1 MKQTIRYNIVMWG
14 MLMLCLLTANAQ
26 QAKQYF
32 VAMPDSILPLLTEI
46 NRADC
51 IDFLESNMR
60 AIVTNRLDGKSEMT
74 TLADNYIA
82 MKISEQSSWQMKM
95 LALNDSTQIICTVFT
110 ACAPACD
117 SHIKFYT
124 TQWEPLSLADY
135 IQTMPTLNDYLPQ
148 LVETDYDIQTLNA
161 VKQADLLLIK
171 MQLSADDN
179 TLVCLFDTPQYM
191 EKGAAQ
197 KLMPLL
203 QEPIVYTWKSGKFVR
218 K

>member
-1 MKQTIRYNIVMWG
+1 MWA
-14 MLMLCLLTANAQ
+14 MLMLWLLPADAQ

-32 VAMPDSILPLLTEI
+32 VSMPDTILPLLTEI

-74 TLADNYIA
+74 KLTDNYIEI
-82 MKISEQSSWQMKM
+82 KLSEQSSWQMKV
-95 LALNDSTQIICTVFT
+95 LALNDSTQVICTVFT

-124 TQWEPLSLADY
+124 TQWESLSLADY
-135 IQTMPTLNDYLPQ
+135 VQTMPTLNDYLPQ
-148 LVETDYDIQTLNA
+148 LNETDYDIQTLNA

-179 TLVCLFDTPQYM
+179 TLVCSFDTPQYM
-191 EKGAAQ
+191 EKSAAQ
-197 KLMPLL
+197 KLTPLL
-203 QEPIVYTWKSGKFVR
+203 QKPIVYNWNSGKFVR

>member
-1 MKQTIRYNIVMWG
+1 MKQIIRYNIVMWA
-14 MLMLCLLTANAQ
+14 MLMLWLLPANAQ

-32 VAMPDSILPLLTEI
+32 VSMPDTILPLLTEI

-74 TLADNYIA
+74 KLTDNYIEI
-82 MKISEQSSWQMKM
+82 KLSEQSSWQMKV
-95 LALNDSTQIICTVFT
+95 LALNDSTQVLCTVFT

-124 TQWEPLSLADY
+124 TQWESLSLADY
-135 IQTMPTLNDYLPQ
+135 IQTMPTLSDYLPQ
-148 LVETDYDIQTLNA
+148 LNETDYDIQTLNA

-179 TLVCLFDTPQYM
+179 TLVCSFDTPQYM
-191 EKGAAQ
+191 EKSAAQ
-197 KLMPLL
+197 KLTPLL
-203 QEPIVYTWKSGKFVR
+203 QKPIVYSWNSGKFVR

>member
-1 MKQTIRYNIVMWG
+1 MWA
-14 MLMLCLLTANAQ
+14 MLMLWLLPANAQ

-32 VAMPDSILPLLTEI
+32 VSMPDTILPLLTEI

-74 TLADNYIA
+74 KLTDNYIA
-82 MKISEQSSWQMKM
+82 IKLSEQSSWQMKV
-95 LALNDSTQIICTVFT
+95 LALNDSTQVICTVFT

-124 TQWEPLSLADY
+124 TQWESLSLADY
-135 IQTMPTLNDYLPQ
+135 IQTMPTLSDYLPQ
-148 LVETDYDIQTLNA
+148 LNETDYDIQTLNA

-179 TLVCLFDTPQYM
+179 TLVCSFDTPQYM
-191 EKGAAQ
+191 EKSAVQ
-197 KLMPLL
+197 KLTPLL
-203 QEPIVYTWKSGKFVR
+203 QKPIVYNWNSGKFVR

>member
-1 MKQTIRYNIVMWG
+1 MWA
-14 MLMLCLLTANAQ
+14 MLMLWLLPADAQ

-32 VAMPDSILPLLTEI
+32 VSMPDTILPLLTEI

-51 IDFLESNMR
+51 IDFLESNTR

-74 TLADNYIA
+74 KLTDNYIEI
-82 MKISEQSSWQMKM
+82 KLSEQSSWQMKV
-95 LALNDSTQIICTVFT
+95 LALNDSTQVLCTVFT
-110 ACAPACD
+110 VCAPACD

-124 TQWEPLSLADY
+124 TQWESLSLADY
-135 IQTMPTLNDYLPQ
+135 IQTMPTLSDYLPQ
-148 LVETDYDIQTLNA
+148 LNETDYDIQTLNA

-179 TLVCLFDTPQYM
+179 TLVCSFDTPQYM
-191 EKGAAQ
+191 EKNAAQ
-197 KLMPLL
+197 KLTPLL
-203 QEPIVYTWKSGKFVR
+203 QKPIVYNWNSGKFVR

>member
-1 MKQTIRYNIVMWG
+1 MWA
-14 MLMLCLLTANAQ
+14 MLMLWLLPANAQ

-32 VAMPDSILPLLTEI
+32 VSMPDTILPLLTEI

-74 TLADNYIA
+74 TLTDNYIEI
-82 MKISEQSSWQMKM
+82 KLSEQSSWQMKV
-95 LALNDSTQIICTVFT
+95 LALNDSTQVLCTVFT

-124 TQWEPLSLADY
+124 TQWESLSLADY
-135 IQTMPTLNDYLPQ
+135 IQTMPTLSDYLPQ
-148 LVETDYDIQTLNA
+148 LNETDYDIQTLNA

-179 TLVCLFDTPQYM
+179 TLVCSFDTPQYM
-191 EKGAAQ
+191 EKSAAQ
-197 KLMPLL
+197 KLTPLL
-203 QEPIVYTWKSGKFVR
+203 QKPIVYNWNSGKFVR

>member
-1 MKQTIRYNIVMWG
+1 MWA
-14 MLMLCLLTANAQ
+14 MLMLCLLHANAQ

-32 VAMPDSILPLLTEI
+32 VSMPDTILPLLTEI

-74 TLADNYIA
+74 KLTDNYIEI
-82 MKISEQSSWQMKM
+82 KLSEQSSWQMKV
-95 LALNDSTQIICTVFT
+95 LALNDSTQVICTVFT

-124 TQWEPLSLADY
+124 TQWESLSLADY
-135 IQTMPTLNDYLPQ
+135 IQTMPTLSDYLPQ
-148 LVETDYDIQTLNA
+148 LNEADYDIQTLNA

-171 MQLSADDN
+171 MQLSADNN
-179 TLVCLFDTPQYM
+179 TLVCSFDTPQYM
-191 EKGAAQ
+191 EKSAAQ
-197 KLMPLL
+197 KLTPLL
-203 QEPIVYTWKSGKFVR
+203 QKPIVYNWNSGKFVR

>member
-1 MKQTIRYNIVMWG
+1 MWA
-14 MLMLCLLTANAQ
+14 MLMLWLLPADAQ

-32 VAMPDSILPLLTEI
+32 VSMPDTILPLLTEI

-74 TLADNYIA
+74 KLTDNYIEI
-82 MKISEQSSWQMKM
+82 KLSEQSSWQMKV
-95 LALNDSTQIICTVFT
+95 LALNDSTQVLCTVFT

-124 TQWEPLSLADY
+124 TQWESLSLADY
-135 IQTMPTLNDYLPQ
+135 IQTMPTLSDYLPQ
-148 LVETDYDIQTLNA
+148 LNETDYDIQTLNA

-179 TLVCLFDTPQYM
+179 TLVCSFDTPQYM
-191 EKGAAQ
+191 EKSAAQ
-197 KLMPLL
+197 KLTPLL
-203 QEPIVYTWKSGKFVR
+203 QKPIVYNWNSGKFVR

>member
-1 MKQTIRYNIVMWG
+1 MWA
-14 MLMLCLLTANAQ
+14 MLMLWLLPANAQ

-32 VAMPDSILPLLTEI
+32 VSMPDTILPLLTEI

-74 TLADNYIA
+74 TLTDNYIEI
-82 MKISEQSSWQMKM
+82 KLSEQSSWQMKV
-95 LALNDSTQIICTVFT
+95 LALNDSTQVLCTVFT

-124 TQWEPLSLADY
+124 TQWESLSLADY
-135 IQTMPTLNDYLPQ
+135 IQTMPTLSDYLPQ
-148 LVETDYDIQTLNA
+148 LNETDYDIQTLNA

-179 TLVCLFDTPQYM
+179 TLVCSFDTPQYM
-191 EKGAAQ
+191 EKSAAQ
-197 KLMPLL
+197 KLTPLL
-203 QEPIVYTWKSGKFVR
+203 QKPVVYNWNSGKFVR

>member
-1 MKQTIRYNIVMWG
+1 MWA
-14 MLMLCLLTANAQ
+14 MLMLWLLPANAQ

-32 VAMPDSILPLLTEI
+32 VSMPDTILPLLTEI

-74 TLADNYIA
+74 KLTDNYIEI
-82 MKISEQSSWQMKM
+82 KLSEQSSWQMKV
-95 LALNDSTQIICTVFT
+95 LALNDSTQVLCTVFT

-124 TQWEPLSLADY
+124 TQWESLSLADY
-135 IQTMPTLNDYLPQ
+135 IQTMPTLSDYLPQ
-148 LVETDYDIQTLNA
+148 LNESDYDIQTLNA

-179 TLVCLFDTPQYM
+179 TLVCSFDTPQYM
-191 EKGAAQ
+191 EKSAAQ
-197 KLMPLL
+197 KLTPLL
-203 QEPIVYTWKSGKFVR
+203 QKPIVYNWNSGKFVR

>member
-1 MKQTIRYNIVMWG
+1 MWA
-14 MLMLCLLTANAQ
+14 MLMLWLLPANAQ

-32 VAMPDSILPLLTEI
+32 VSMPDTILPLLTEI

-74 TLADNYIA
+74 KLTDNYIA
-82 MKISEQSSWQMKM
+82 IKLSEQSSWQMKV
-95 LALNDSTQIICTVFT
+95 LALNDSTQVICTVFT

-124 TQWEPLSLADY
+124 TQWESLSLADY
-135 IQTMPTLNDYLPQ
+135 IQTMPTLSDYLPQ
-148 LVETDYDIQTLNA
+148 LNESDYDIQTLNA

-179 TLVCLFDTPQYM
+179 TLVCSFDTPQYM
-191 EKGAAQ
+191 EKSAAL
-197 KLMPLL
+197 KLTPLL
-203 QEPIVYTWKSGKFVR
+203 QKPIVYNWNSGKFVR

>member
-1 MKQTIRYNIVMWG
+1 MKQIIRYNIVMWA
-14 MLMLCLLTANAQ
+14 MLMLWLLPANAQ

-32 VAMPDSILPLLTEI
+32 VSMPDTILPLLTEI

-74 TLADNYIA
+74 TLTDNYIEI
-82 MKISEQSSWQMKM
+82 KLSEQSSWQMKV
-95 LALNDSTQIICTVFT
+95 LALNDSTQVICTIFT

-124 TQWEPLSLADY
+124 TQWESLSLADY
-135 IQTMPTLNDYLPQ
+135 IQTMPTLSDYLPQ
-148 LVETDYDIQTLNA
+148 LNEADYDIQTLNA

-179 TLVCLFDTPQYM
+179 TLVCSFDTPQYM
-191 EKGAAQ
+191 EKSAAQ
-197 KLMPLL
+197 KLTPLL
-203 QEPIVYTWKSGKFVR
+203 QKPIVYNWNSGKFVR

>member
-1 MKQTIRYNIVMWG
+1 MKQTIRYNIVMWA
-14 MLMLCLLTANAQ
+14 MLMLWLLPANAQ

-32 VAMPDSILPLLTEI
+32 VSMPDTILPLLTEI

-74 TLADNYIA
+74 TLTDNYIEI
-82 MKISEQSSWQMKM
+82 KLSEQSSWQMKV
-95 LALNDSTQIICTVFT
+95 LALNDSTQVICTVFT

-124 TQWEPLSLADY
+124 TQWESLSLADY
-135 IQTMPTLNDYLPQ
+135 IQTMPTLSDYLPQ
-148 LVETDYDIQTLNA
+148 LNETDYDIQTLNA

-179 TLVCLFDTPQYM
+179 TLVCSFDTPQYM
-191 EKGAAQ
+191 EKSAAQ
-197 KLMPLL
+197 KLTPLL
-203 QEPIVYTWKSGKFVR
+203 QKPIVYNWNSGKFVR

>member
-1 MKQTIRYNIVMWG
+1 MWA
-14 MLMLCLLTANAQ
+14 MLMLCLLHANAQ

-32 VAMPDSILPLLTEI
+32 VSMPDTILPLLTEI

-74 TLADNYIA
+74 TLTDNYIEI
-82 MKISEQSSWQMKM
+82 KLSEQSSWQMKV
-95 LALNDSTQIICTVFT
+95 LALNDSTQVLCTVFT

-124 TQWEPLSLADY
+124 TQWESLSLADY
-135 IQTMPTLNDYLPQ
+135 IQTMPTLSDYLPQ
-148 LVETDYDIQTLNA
+148 LNETDYDIQTLNA

-179 TLVCLFDTPQYM
+179 TLVCSFDTPQYM
-191 EKGAAQ
+191 EKSAAQ
-197 KLMPLL
+197 KLTPLL
-203 QEPIVYTWKSGKFVR
+203 QKPIVYNWNSGKFVR

>member
-1 MKQTIRYNIVMWG
+1 MWA
-14 MLMLCLLTANAQ
+14 MLMLWLLPANAQ

-32 VAMPDSILPLLTEI
+32 VSMPDTILPLLTEI

-74 TLADNYIA
+74 KLTDNYIEI
-82 MKISEQSSWQMKM
+82 KLSEQSSWQMKV
-95 LALNDSTQIICTVFT
+95 LALNDSTQVICTVFT

-124 TQWEPLSLADY
+124 TQWESLSLADY
-135 IQTMPTLNDYLPQ
+135 IQTMPTLGDYLPQ
-148 LVETDYDIQTLNA
+148 LNETDYDIQTLNA

-179 TLVCLFDTPQYM
+179 TLVCSFDTPQYM
-191 EKGAAQ
+191 EKSAAQ
-197 KLMPLL
+197 KLTPLL
-203 QEPIVYTWKSGKFVR
+203 QKPIVYNWNSGKFVR

>member
-1 MKQTIRYNIVMWG
+1 MWA
-14 MLMLCLLTANAQ
+14 MLMLWLLPANAQ

-32 VAMPDSILPLLTEI
+32 VSMPDTILPLLTEI

-74 TLADNYIA
+74 TLTDNYIEI
-82 MKISEQSSWQMKM
+82 KLSEQSSWQMKV
-95 LALNDSTQIICTVFT
+95 LALNDSTQVLCTVFT

-124 TQWEPLSLADY
+124 TQWESLSLADY

-148 LVETDYDIQTLNA
+148 LNEADYDIQTLNA

-179 TLVCLFDTPQYM
+179 TLVCSFDTPQYM
-191 EKGAAQ
+191 EKSAAQ
-197 KLMPLL
+197 KLTPLL
-203 QEPIVYTWKSGKFVR
+203 QKPIVYNWNSGKFVR

>member
-1 MKQTIRYNIVMWG
+1 MWA
-14 MLMLCLLTANAQ
+14 MLMLCLLHANAQ

-32 VAMPDSILPLLTEI
+32 VSMPDTILPLLTEI

-74 TLADNYIA
+74 KLTDNYIEI
-82 MKISEQSSWQMKM
+82 KLSEQSSWQMKV
-95 LALNDSTQIICTVFT
+95 LALNDSTQVICTIFT

-124 TQWEPLSLADY
+124 TQWESLSLADY
-135 IQTMPTLNDYLPQ
+135 IQTMPTVSDYLPQ
-148 LVETDYDIQTLNA
+148 LNETDYDIQTLNA

-179 TLVCLFDTPQYM
+179 TLVCSFDTPQYM
-191 EKGAAQ
+191 EKSAAQ
-197 KLMPLL
+197 KLTPLL
-203 QEPIVYTWKSGKFVR
+203 QKPIVYSWNSGKFVR

>member
-1 MKQTIRYNIVMWG
+1 MWA
-14 MLMLCLLTANAQ
+14 MLMLWLLPANAQ

-32 VAMPDSILPLLTEI
+32 VSMPDTILPLLTEI

-74 TLADNYIA
+74 TLTDNYIEI
-82 MKISEQSSWQMKM
+82 KLSEQSSWQMKV
-95 LALNDSTQIICTVFT
+95 LALNDSTQVLCTVFT

-124 TQWEPLSLADY
+124 TQWESLSLADY
-135 IQTMPTLNDYLPQ
+135 IQTMPTLSDYLPQ
-148 LVETDYDIQTLNA
+148 LNESDYDIQTLNA

-179 TLVCLFDTPQYM
+179 TLVCSFDTPQYM
-191 EKGAAQ
+191 EKSAAQ
-197 KLMPLL
+197 KLTPLL
-203 QEPIVYTWKSGKFVR
+203 QKPIVYNWNSGKFVR

>member
-1 MKQTIRYNIVMWG
+1 MWA
-14 MLMLCLLTANAQ
+14 MLMLWLLPANAQ

-32 VAMPDSILPLLTEI
+32 VSMPDTILPLLTEI

-60 AIVTNRLDGKSEMT
+60 AIATNRLDGKSEMT
-74 TLADNYIA
+74 KLTDNYIA
-82 MKISEQSSWQMKM
+82 IKLSEQSSWQMKV
-95 LALNDSTQIICTVFT
+95 LALNDSTQVICTVFT

-124 TQWEPLSLADY
+124 TQWESLSLADY
-135 IQTMPTLNDYLPQ
+135 IQAMPTLSDYLPQ
-148 LVETDYDIQTLNA
+148 LNEADYDIQTLNA

-179 TLVCLFDTPQYM
+179 TLVCSFDTPQYM
-191 EKGAAQ
+191 EKSAAQ
-197 KLMPLL
+197 KLTPLL
-203 QEPIVYTWKSGKFVR
+203 QKPIVYNWNSGKFVR

>member
-1 MKQTIRYNIVMWG
+1 MWA
-14 MLMLCLLTANAQ
+14 MLMLWLLPANAQ

-32 VAMPDSILPLLTEI
+32 VSMPDTILPLLTEI

-74 TLADNYIA
+74 KLTDNYIEI
-82 MKISEQSSWQMKM
+82 KLSEQSSWQMKV
-95 LALNDSTQIICTVFT
+95 LALNDSTQVLCTVFT

-124 TQWEPLSLADY
+124 TQWESLSLADY
-135 IQTMPTLNDYLPQ
+135 IQTMPTLSDYLPQ
-148 LVETDYDIQTLNA
+148 LNESDYDIQTLNA

-179 TLVCLFDTPQYM
+179 TLVCSFDTPQYM
-191 EKGAAQ
+191 EKSAAQ
-197 KLMPLL
+197 KLTPLL
-203 QEPIVYTWKSGKFVR
+203 QEPIVYNWNSGKFVR

>member
-1 MKQTIRYNIVMWG
+1 MWA
-14 MLMLCLLTANAQ
+14 MLMLWLLPANAQ

-32 VAMPDSILPLLTEI
+32 VSMPDTILPLLTEI

-74 TLADNYIA
+74 KLTDNYIA
-82 MKISEQSSWQMKM
+82 IKLSEQSCWQMKV
-95 LALNDSTQIICTVFT
+95 LALNDSTQVICTVFT

-124 TQWEPLSLADY
+124 TQWESLSLADY
-135 IQTMPTLNDYLPQ
+135 IQTMPTLSDYLPQ
-148 LVETDYDIQTLNA
+148 LNESDYDIQTLNA

-179 TLVCLFDTPQYM
+179 TLVCSFDTPQYM
-191 EKGAAQ
+191 EKSAAQ
-197 KLMPLL
+197 KLTPLL
-203 QEPIVYTWKSGKFVR
+203 QKPIVYNWNSGKFVR

>member
-1 MKQTIRYNIVMWG
+1 MWA
-14 MLMLCLLTANAQ
+14 MLMLWLLPANAQ

-32 VAMPDSILPLLTEI
+32 VSMPDTILPLLTEI

-74 TLADNYIA
+74 TLTDNYIA
-82 MKISEQSSWQMKM
+82 IKLSEQSSWQMKV
-95 LALNDSTQIICTVFT
+95 LALNDSTQVICTVFT

-124 TQWEPLSLADY
+124 TQWESLSLADY
-135 IQTMPTLNDYLPQ
+135 IQTMPTLSDYLPQ
-148 LVETDYDIQTLNA
+148 LNESDYDIQTLNA

-179 TLVCLFDTPQYM
+179 TLVCSFDTPQYM
-191 EKGAAQ
+191 EKSAAQ
-197 KLMPLL
+197 KLTPLL
-203 QEPIVYTWKSGKFVR
+203 QKPIVYNWNSGKFVR

>member
-1 MKQTIRYNIVMWG
+1 MWA
-14 MLMLCLLTANAQ
+14 MLMLWLLPANAQ

-32 VAMPDSILPLLTEI
+32 VSMPDTILPLLTEI

-74 TLADNYIA
+74 KLTDNYIEI
-82 MKISEQSSWQMKM
+82 KLSEQSSWQMKV
-95 LALNDSTQIICTVFT
+95 LALNDSTQVLCTVFT

-124 TQWEPLSLADY
+124 TQWESLSLADY
-135 IQTMPTLNDYLPQ
+135 IQTMPTLSDYLPQ
-148 LVETDYDIQTLNA
+148 LNETDYDIQTLNA

-179 TLVCLFDTPQYM
+179 TLVCSFDTPQYM
-191 EKGAAQ
+191 EKSAAQ
-197 KLMPLL
+197 KLTPLL
-203 QEPIVYTWKSGKFVR
+203 QKPVVYNWNSGKFVR

>member
-1 MKQTIRYNIVMWG
+1 
-14 MLMLCLLTANAQ
+14 MLCLSHANAQ

-32 VAMPDSILPLLTEI
+32 VSMPDTILPLLTEI

-74 TLADNYIA
+74 KLTDNYIEVK
-82 MKISEQSSWQMKM
+82 MSEQSTWQMKM
-95 LALNDSTQIICTVFT
+95 LTLNDSTQIICTVLT

-117 SHIKFYT
+117 SHIKLYT

-135 IQTMPTLNDYLPQ
+135 IQSMPTLNDYLPQ
-148 LVETDYDIQTLNA
+148 MNETDYDIQTLNA
-161 VKQADLLLIK
+161 LKQADLLLIK

-179 TLVCLFDTPQYM
+179 TLLCSFDTPQYM
-191 EKGAAQ
+191 EKSAAQ
-197 KLMPLL
+197 RLTPLL
-203 QEPIVYTWKSGKFVR
+203 KSPIVYTWESGKFVR

>member
-1 MKQTIRYNIVMWG
+1 MWA
-14 MLMLCLLTANAQ
+14 MLMLWLLPANAQ

-32 VAMPDSILPLLTEI
+32 VSMPDTILPLLTEI

-74 TLADNYIA
+74 KLTDNYIA
-82 MKISEQSSWQMKM
+82 IKLSEQSSWQMKV
-95 LALNDSTQIICTVFT
+95 LALNDSTQVICTVFT

-124 TQWEPLSLADY
+124 TQWESLSLADY
-135 IQTMPTLNDYLPQ
+135 IQTMPTLSDYLPQ
-148 LVETDYDIQTLNA
+148 LNESDYDIQTLNA

-179 TLVCLFDTPQYM
+179 TLVCSFDTPQYM
-191 EKGAAQ
+191 EKSAAQ
-197 KLMPLL
+197 KLTPLL
-203 QEPIVYTWKSGKFVR
+203 QKPIVYNWNSGKFVR

>member
-1 MKQTIRYNIVMWG
+1 MWA
-14 MLMLCLLTANAQ
+14 MLMLWLLPANAQ

-32 VAMPDSILPLLTEI
+32 VSMPDTILPLLTEI

-74 TLADNYIA
+74 TLTDNYIEI
-82 MKISEQSSWQMKM
+82 KLSEQSSWQMKV
-95 LALNDSTQIICTVFT
+95 LALNDSTQVLCTVFT

-124 TQWEPLSLADY
+124 TQWESLSLADY
-135 IQTMPTLNDYLPQ
+135 IQTMPTLSDYLPQ
-148 LVETDYDIQTLNA
+148 LNEADHDIQTLNA

-179 TLVCLFDTPQYM
+179 TLVCSFDTPQYM
-191 EKGAAQ
+191 EKSAAQ
-197 KLMPLL
+197 KLTPLL
-203 QEPIVYTWKSGKFVR
+203 QKPIVYNWNSGKFVR

>member
-1 MKQTIRYNIVMWG
+1 MWA
-14 MLMLCLLTANAQ
+14 MLMLWLLPANAQ

-32 VAMPDSILPLLTEI
+32 VSMPDTILPLLTEI

-74 TLADNYIA
+74 TLTDNYIEI
-82 MKISEQSSWQMKM
+82 KLSEQSSWQMKV
-95 LALNDSTQIICTVFT
+95 LPLNDSTQVICTVFT

-124 TQWEPLSLADY
+124 TQWELLSLADY
-135 IQTMPTLNDYLPQ
+135 IQTMPTLSDYLPQ
-148 LVETDYDIQTLNA
+148 LNESDYDIQTLNA

-179 TLVCLFDTPQYM
+179 TLVCSFDTPQYM
-191 EKGAAQ
+191 EKSAAQ
-197 KLMPLL
+197 KLTPLL
-203 QEPIVYTWKSGKFVR
+203 QKPIVYNWNSGKFVR

>member
-1 MKQTIRYNIVMWG
+1 MWA
-14 MLMLCLLTANAQ
+14 MLMLWLLPANAQ

-32 VAMPDSILPLLTEI
+32 VSMPDTILPLLTEI

-74 TLADNYIA
+74 TLTDNYIA
-82 MKISEQSSWQMKM
+82 IKLSEQSSWQMKV
-95 LALNDSTQIICTVFT
+95 LALNDSTQVLCTVFT

-124 TQWEPLSLADY
+124 TQWESLSLADY
-135 IQTMPTLNDYLPQ
+135 IQTMPTLSDYLPQ
-148 LVETDYDIQTLNA
+148 LNDSDYDIQTLNA

-179 TLVCLFDTPQYM
+179 TLVCSFDTPQYM
-191 EKGAAQ
+191 EKSAAQ
-197 KLMPLL
+197 KLTPLL
-203 QEPIVYTWKSGKFVR
+203 QKPIVYNWNSGKFVR

>member
-1 MKQTIRYNIVMWG
+1 MWA
-14 MLMLCLLTANAQ
+14 MLMLWLLPANAQ

-32 VAMPDSILPLLTEI
+32 VSMPDTILPLLTEI

-74 TLADNYIA
+74 KLTDNYIA
-82 MKISEQSSWQMKM
+82 IKLSEQSSWQMKV
-95 LALNDSTQIICTVFT
+95 LALNDSTQVLCTVFT

-124 TQWEPLSLADY
+124 TQWESLSLADY
-135 IQTMPTLNDYLPQ
+135 IQAMPTLSDCLPQ
-148 LVETDYDIQTLNA
+148 LNEADYDIQTLNA

-179 TLVCLFDTPQYM
+179 TLVCSFDTPQYM
-191 EKGAAQ
+191 EKSAAQ
-197 KLMPLL
+197 KLTPLL
-203 QEPIVYTWKSGKFVR
+203 QKPIVYNWNSGKFVR

>member
-1 MKQTIRYNIVMWG
+1 MWA
-14 MLMLCLLTANAQ
+14 MLMLWLLPTNAQ

-32 VAMPDSILPLLTEI
+32 VSMPDTILPLLTEI

-74 TLADNYIA
+74 TLTDNYIA
-82 MKISEQSSWQMKM
+82 IKLSEQSSWQMKV
-95 LALNDSTQIICTVFT
+95 LALNDSTQVLCTVFT

-124 TQWEPLSLADY
+124 TQWESLSLADY
-135 IQTMPTLNDYLPQ
+135 IQTMPTLSDYLPQ
-148 LVETDYDIQTLNA
+148 LNESDYDIQTLNA

-179 TLVCLFDTPQYM
+179 TLVCSFDTPQYM
-191 EKGAAQ
+191 EKSAAQ
-197 KLMPLL
+197 KLTPLL
-203 QEPIVYTWKSGKFVR
+203 QKPIVYNWNSGKFVR

>member
-1 MKQTIRYNIVMWG
+1 MWA
-14 MLMLCLLTANAQ
+14 MLILWLLPANAQ

-32 VAMPDSILPLLTEI
+32 VSMPDTILPLLTEI

-74 TLADNYIA
+74 KLTDNYIEI
-82 MKISEQSSWQMKM
+82 KLSEQSSWQMKV
-95 LALNDSTQIICTVFT
+95 LALNDSTQVLCTVFT

-124 TQWEPLSLADY
+124 TQWESLSLADY
-135 IQTMPTLNDYLPQ
+135 IQTMPTLSDYLPQ
-148 LVETDYDIQTLNA
+148 LNESDYDIQTLNA

-179 TLVCLFDTPQYM
+179 TLVCSFDTPQYM
-191 EKGAAQ
+191 EKSAAQ
-197 KLMPLL
+197 KLTPLL
-203 QEPIVYTWKSGKFVR
+203 QKPIVYNWNSGKFVR

>member
-1 MKQTIRYNIVMWG
+1 MKQTIRYNIVMWA
-14 MLMLCLLTANAQ
+14 MLMLWLLSANAQ
-26 QAKQYF
+26 KAKQYF
-32 VAMPDSILPLLTEI
+32 VSKPDTILPLLTEI

-74 TLADNYIA
+74 KLTDNYIEI
-82 MKISEQSSWQMKM
+82 KLSEQSSWQMKV
-95 LALNDSTQIICTVFT
+95 LALNDSTQVICTVFT

-124 TQWEPLSLADY
+124 TQWESLSLADY
-135 IQTMPTLNDYLPQ
+135 IQTMPTLSDYLPQ
-148 LVETDYDIQTLNA
+148 LNEADYDIQTLNA

-179 TLVCLFDTPQYM
+179 TLICSFDTPQYM
-191 EKGAAQ
+191 EKSAAL
-197 KLMPLL
+197 KLKPLL
-203 QEPIVYTWKSGKFVR
+203 QKPIVYNWNSGKFVR

>member
-1 MKQTIRYNIVMWG
+1 MWAMR
-14 MLMLCLLTANAQ
+14 MLWLLPANAQ

-32 VAMPDSILPLLTEI
+32 VSMPDTILPLLTEI

-74 TLADNYIA
+74 TLTDNYIA
-82 MKISEQSSWQMKM
+82 IKLSEQSSWQMKV
-95 LALNDSTQIICTVFT
+95 LALNDSTQVLCTVFT

-124 TQWEPLSLADY
+124 TQWESLSLADY
-135 IQTMPTLNDYLPQ
+135 IQTMPTLSDYLPQ
-148 LVETDYDIQTLNA
+148 LNETDYDIQTLNA

-179 TLVCLFDTPQYM
+179 TLVCSFDTPQYM
-191 EKGAAQ
+191 EKSAAQ
-197 KLMPLL
+197 KLTPLL
-203 QEPIVYTWKSGKFVR
+203 QKPIVYNWNSGKFVR

>member
-1 MKQTIRYNIVMWG
+1 MKQTIRYNIVMWA
-14 MLMLCLLTANAQ
+14 MLMLWLLPADAQ

-32 VAMPDSILPLLTEI
+32 VSMPDTILPLLTEI

-74 TLADNYIA
+74 TLTDNYIEI
-82 MKISEQSSWQMKM
+82 KLSEQSSWQMKV
-95 LALNDSTQIICTVFT
+95 LALNDSTQVLCTVFT

-124 TQWEPLSLADY
+124 TQWESLSLADY
-135 IQTMPTLNDYLPQ
+135 IQTMPTLSDYLPQ
-148 LVETDYDIQTLNA
+148 LNEADYDIQTLNA

-179 TLVCLFDTPQYM
+179 TLVCSFDTPQYM
-191 EKGAAQ
+191 EKSAAQ
-197 KLMPLL
+197 KLTPLL
-203 QEPIVYTWKSGKFVR
+203 QKPIVYKWNSGKFVR

>member
-1 MKQTIRYNIVMWG
+1 MWA
-14 MLMLCLLTANAQ
+14 MLMFWLLPANAQ

-32 VAMPDSILPLLTEI
+32 VSMPDTILPLLTEI

-74 TLADNYIA
+74 KLTDNYIA
-82 MKISEQSSWQMKM
+82 IKLSEQSSWQMKV
-95 LALNDSTQIICTVFT
+95 LALNDSTQVICTVFT

-124 TQWEPLSLADY
+124 TQWESLSLADY
-135 IQTMPTLNDYLPQ
+135 IQTMPTLSDYLPQ
-148 LVETDYDIQTLNA
+148 LNESDYDIQTLNA

-179 TLVCLFDTPQYM
+179 TLVCSFDTPQYM
-191 EKGAAQ
+191 EKSAAQ
-197 KLMPLL
+197 KLTPLL
-203 QEPIVYTWKSGKFVR
+203 QKPIVYNWNSGKFVR

>member
-1 MKQTIRYNIVMWG
+1 MWA
-14 MLMLCLLTANAQ
+14 MLMLWLLPANAQ

-32 VAMPDSILPLLTEI
+32 VSMPDTILPLLTEI

-74 TLADNYIA
+74 TLTDNYIA
-82 MKISEQSSWQMKM
+82 IKLSEQSSWQMKV
-95 LALNDSTQIICTVFT
+95 LALNDSTQVLCTVFT

-124 TQWEPLSLADY
+124 TQWESLSLADY
-135 IQTMPTLNDYLPQ
+135 IQTMPTLSDYLPQ
-148 LVETDYDIQTLNA
+148 LNESDYDIQTLNA

-179 TLVCLFDTPQYM
+179 TLVCSFDTPQYM
-191 EKGAAQ
+191 EKSAAQ
-197 KLMPLL
+197 KLTPLL
-203 QEPIVYTWKSGKFVR
+203 QKPIVYNWNSGKFVR

>member
-1 MKQTIRYNIVMWG
+1 MWA
-14 MLMLCLLTANAQ
+14 MLMLWLLPANAQ

-32 VAMPDSILPLLTEI
+32 VSMPDTILPLLTEI

-74 TLADNYIA
+74 TLTDNYIA
-82 MKISEQSSWQMKM
+82 IKLSEQSSWQMKV
-95 LALNDSTQIICTVFT
+95 LALNDSTQVICTVFT

-124 TQWEPLSLADY
+124 TQWESLSLADY
-135 IQTMPTLNDYLPQ
+135 IQTMPTLSDYLPQ
-148 LVETDYDIQTLNA
+148 LNESDYDIQTLNA

-179 TLVCLFDTPQYM
+179 TLVSSFDTPQYM
-191 EKGAAQ
+191 EKSAAQ
-197 KLMPLL
+197 KLTPLL
-203 QEPIVYTWKSGKFVR
+203 QKPIVYNWNSGKFVR

>member
-1 MKQTIRYNIVMWG
+1 MWA
-14 MLMLCLLTANAQ
+14 MLMLWLLPANAQ

-32 VAMPDSILPLLTEI
+32 VSMPDTILPLLTEI

-74 TLADNYIA
+74 KLTDNYIEI
-82 MKISEQSSWQMKM
+82 KLSEQSSWQMKV
-95 LALNDSTQIICTVFT
+95 LALNDSTQVLCTVFT

-124 TQWEPLSLADY
+124 TQWESLSLADY
-135 IQTMPTLNDYLPQ
+135 IQTMPTLSDYLPQ
-148 LVETDYDIQTLNA
+148 LNETDYDIQTLNA

-179 TLVCLFDTPQYM
+179 TLVCSFDTPQYM
-191 EKGAAQ
+191 EKSAAQ
-197 KLMPLL
+197 KLTPLL
-203 QEPIVYTWKSGKFVR
+203 QKPIVYNWNSGKFVR